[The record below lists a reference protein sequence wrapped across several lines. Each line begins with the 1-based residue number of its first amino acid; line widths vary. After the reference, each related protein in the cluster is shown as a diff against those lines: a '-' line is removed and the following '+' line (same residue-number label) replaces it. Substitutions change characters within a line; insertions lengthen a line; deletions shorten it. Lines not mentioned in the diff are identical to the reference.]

1 MLPRT
6 GQRPYS
12 HFMLDGWKV
21 VFMVEAPIK
30 VRVSG
35 RVPAFPRSMKLQS
48 GLRAK
53 VKNK

>member
-1 MLPRT
+1 MLPGT
-6 GQRPYS
+6 GQRTYS

-35 RVPAFPRSMKLQS
+35 RVPAFHEIAERFARQS
-48 GLRAK
+48 
-53 VKNK
+53 